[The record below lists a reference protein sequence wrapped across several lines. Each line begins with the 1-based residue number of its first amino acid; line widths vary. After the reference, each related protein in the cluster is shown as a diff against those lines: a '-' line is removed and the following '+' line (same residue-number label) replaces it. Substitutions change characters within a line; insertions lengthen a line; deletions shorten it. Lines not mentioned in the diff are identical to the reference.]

1 MIKVNYSTAKGKQ
14 LYARACNWEGNN
26 LAQVYDHWS
35 IAKERAYNW
44 CVDEYYASEDHDS
57 FGICS
62 HNSFMFTCSWLC
74 TIDGE
79 DVLRYETPEH
89 TYLIYLNR

>member
-1 MIKVNYSTAKGKQ
+1 MIRVNYSTAKGKQ

-44 CVDEYYASEDHDS
+44 CIDQYYASENHES
-57 FGICS
+57 FSICS
-62 HNSFMFTCSWLC
+62 HNTFMFTCSWLC

-79 DVLRYETPEH
+79 DVLRYETSRN